1 MSTSTKT
8 PKSIRQGG
16 PGAAHEDATARL
28 QIKKPPP
35 DSSRRKRSKAKP
47 QEVAA
52 NTTFITPMIPQRRAE
67 ASDMTKHAKMKKP
80 SDSDLRSN
88 PLIGA
93 SRGATLAGASP
104 DDLEESQG
112 ANTIEGDLENDPN
125 AAGGIDKSESRAGA
139 RPKRR

>member
-1 MSTSTKT
+1 M
-8 PKSIRQGG
+8 IRPDAFDPVQEET
-16 PGAAHEDATARL
+16 AHDQLGSACS
-28 QIKKPPP
+28 
-35 DSSRRKRSKAKP
+35 SSRRMAADASEAKS

-112 ANTIEGDLENDPN
+112 ANTIEGDLENDAN